1 MRLCNYRQAGGSL
14 EAGFVLGDRVMP
26 LASSVGPGPL
36 GPTRLADALDGAGRT
51 RFGVGR
57 AVPLGL
63 VELGPPLCPVPSFR
77 DFYAFE
83 AHVKTARARRGLEM
97 VPEWYELPV
106 FYFSNPAAMLG
117 PDDPL
122 VAPAHGEWLD
132 FELEIGCFIGRAGR
146 DIPVEEAEAH
156 IAGYTVLND
165 WSLRDVQR
173 REMKVGLGP
182 AKGKDFATSI
192 GPLLVTPDE
201 LEPRRAGKGYD
212 LELVARVNGEEY
224 SRGNW
229 KDVHYSFAEMIARAS
244 QGVTLRPGDLLG
256 SGTVGTGCIL
266 ELGPE
271 AVGGWLRPGDVVE
284 LEVDELGLLRTE
296 ILPPT

>member
-1 MRLCNYRQAGGSL
+1 MRLCNFRAAAGEPL
-14 EAGFVLGDRVMP
+14 EAGMLLGSRVMP
-26 LASSVGPGPL
+26 LATALGPGPL
-36 GPTRLADALDGAGRT
+36 GPTRLHDAVDGSGQS
-51 RFGVGR
+51 RFGMGR
-57 AVPLGL
+57 AHPLGQ
-63 VELGPPLCPVPSFR
+63 VRMGPPLCPVPSFR

-83 AHVKTARARRGLEM
+83 NHVKAARQRRGLEM

-117 PDDPL
+117 PDQPL
-122 VAPAHGEWLD
+122 VAPAHGEQLD
-132 FELEIGCFIGRAGR
+132 FELELGCFIGREGR
-146 DIPVEEAEAH
+146 DIPVELAEEH

-165 WSLRDVQR
+165 WSLRDLQR
-173 REMKVGLGP
+173 QEMKVGLGP

-201 LEPRRAGKGYD
+201 LEPHRAGKGYD
-212 LELVARVNGEEY
+212 LEMVARVNGKQV

-229 KDVHYSFAEMIARAS
+229 KEIHFSFAQMIARAS

-271 AVGGWLRPGDVVE
+271 ATGGWLGPGDVVE
-284 LEVDELGLLRTE
+284 LEVQELGLLRTE
-296 ILPPT
+296 IVAP